1 MPKIGQPFR
10 KGSANSGDNSPFDLE
25 GYEEG
30 PDLGLEFNDNYDPS
44 SYDTKRRKEQLDTLL
59 TNDPNAYVDERLSSS
74 VTTGGQNP
82 ATIRQFGP
90 VGDVDAVPFETQQT
104 RTLASLE
111 SDLDVLKQTAASLNP
126 KDYDLPMG
134 AIETETFERAARQ
147 QKVAEKLGR
156 KVKPLE
162 VKATPSEFKDV
173 TVKQYYENQ
182 IAALEADIEIEKW
195 RMGESYEQTARE
207 INYDK
212 ATQNLGT
219 DAVDRQLALADDA
232 LKKQASKGAKSNI
245 TNVGGSDI
253 SRPRADLSAALNQV
267 SKGFSETG
275 DINKGF
281 LSREAFVNQLKNT
294 PVYGADELKKLNAE
308 RTKTGKPALLAESRY
323 EKIVRLGGGPRTG
336 KTQKMINDLFSK
348 SVPKSKTMT
357 GVTNYTPGVKSPDAK
372 ILENKP
378 SIGDQVNSLKAG
390 EGDFYYQ
397 TTMSKQDIQIN
408 PLEDFNGPSYDAQTM
423 DADLPQYFED
433 STPKVNQSNLPP
445 IASEGRSRKVFKTK
459 HASGTVV
466 GKGVTKDLPTEVLK
480 QSDQWKAAYGKAIA
494 SGMDDVLAAV
504 TATKAVK
511 AAQAALKKTNMLSI
525 PMMTKGSADKFLE
538 QFFPGRRSGG
548 Y

>member
-1 MPKIGQPFR
+1 MPKFGQPFK
-10 KGSANSGDNSPFDLE
+10 KGSAFSGDDSPFDLE

-30 PDLGLEFNDNYDPS
+30 PDLSLEFNDNYDPS

-74 VTTGGQNP
+74 ITTGGQNP

-147 QKVAEKLGR
+147 QKVAERLGR

-267 SKGFSETG
+267 SKGLSETG

-281 LSREAFVNQLKNT
+281 LSREAFVNELKNT
-294 PVYGADELKKLNAE
+294 PVYGTDELKKLNAE
-308 RTKTGKPALLAESRY
+308 RTKAGKPALLAESRY

-357 GVTNYTPGVKSPDAK
+357 GVDAK
-372 ILENKP
+372 GNILENKP
-378 SIGDQVNSLKAG
+378 VVDSWTPAQIDSKGKPLP
-390 EGDFYYQ
+390 GDFYYQ
-397 TTMSKQDIQIN
+397 TTMSNQNIPVN
-408 PLEDFNGPSYDAQTM
+408 PLEDFNGPAYDAQTM

-433 STPKVNQSNLPP
+433 STPTVKQSNLPP
-445 IASEGRSRKVFKTK
+445 IASEGRARKVFKTK